1 MCEGPH
7 DSAFLSLILHA
18 NRYKTLKKKLAE
30 YPKYI
35 KNFIIQHITG
45 ANVEDLAL
53 ANAKNDRIIPSYALY
68 QPENENHIVL
78 IFNLG
83 GDSCKAKRETIIKS
97 FDNLFEAAEDSIDF
111 KLSIIYFFDADK
123 QGVESRLKAINK
135 ELQEILGEVLHPN
148 VDMAKYIIVKKVKYG
163 AYIFFDQNDNEKHG
177 RLEDYVLPLIKRHNE
192 DIYNDIYPIIDRR
205 NTYNIFVDSKVSYDR
220 QKMTIGMMGQL
231 AKPGSATPAIIEQ
244 SGMINKED
252 VKNDSF
258 CKEIFQFI
266 NSSFE

>member
-1 MCEGPH
+1 
-7 DSAFLSLILHA
+7 
-18 NRYKTLKKKLAE
+18 
-30 YPKYI
+30 
-35 KNFIIQHITG
+35 
-45 ANVEDLAL
+45 
-53 ANAKNDRIIPSYALY
+53 
-68 QPENENHIVL
+68 
-78 IFNLG
+78 
-83 GDSCKAKRETIIKS
+83 
-97 FDNLFEAAEDSIDF
+97 
-111 KLSIIYFFDADK
+111 
-123 QGVESRLKAINK
+123 
-135 ELQEILGEVLHPN
+135 
-148 VDMAKYIIVKKVKYG
+148 MAKYIIVKKVKYG

-205 NTYNIFVDSKVSYDR
+205 NTYNLFVDSKVSYDR